1 MFGGPSVSRGTDVQ
15 LLIERAGPFEKQ
27 LFGLHVESY
36 ILPAANEN
44 DILGICRRKKCTE

>member
-1 MFGGPSVSRGTDVQ
+1 MFGGPSVSWGTDVQ
-15 LLIERAGPFEKQ
+15 LLIESAGPFEKQ
-27 LFGLHVESY
+27 LFGLHAESY